1 MTEDRINTQ
10 RTIPPNRP
18 ARPARQPWPEVGTKL
33 FADDPE
39 AVRYHGS
46 TDGPTNE

>member
-1 MTEDRINTQ
+1 MTEDRIITPVPRD
-10 RTIPPNRP
+10 RT

-39 AVRYHGS
+39 AARCHGS
-46 TDGPTNE
+46 LDGPTT